1 MSLFYR
7 YKPHKD
13 AVLLCVATRLDRAG
27 VTPNQITAIGLC
39 LAFCSGLVAL
49 RGHLYIGII
58 LFAVAVFCDALD
70 GSVARGTN
78 CGTEFGLYF
87 DGVSDRFSEL
97 FFVAGAVFGAGVP
110 PSAFLVIGGAF
121 TLLFAR
127 VYGRTHGR
135 GHVFTT
141 FGRPE
146 RVTLLIVGILS
157 PAPLN
162 TVLFVAAALCCAISS
177 AQILDLRPSRSAKIG
192 RTRGTSSD
200 RQTRF
205 TQRNN

>member
-13 AVLLCVATRLDRAG
+13 AVLLRVATRLDRAG

-39 LAFCSGLVAL
+39 LAFSSGLAAL

-70 GSVARGTN
+70 GSVARATN
-78 CGTEFGLYF
+78 RGTEFGLYF
-87 DGVSDRFSEL
+87 DGVSDRFSEF

-127 VYGRTHGR
+127 IYGRMHGR
-135 GHVFTT
+135 DHVFTT

-146 RVTLLIVGILS
+146 RVALLIAGILS
-157 PAPLN
+157 PAPFN
-162 TVLFVAAALCCAISS
+162 TVLFIAAALCCVISS
-177 AQILDLRPSRSAKIG
+177 AQILASGPSRSAKIG
-192 RTRGTSSD
+192 RTRGASSD
-200 RQTRF
+200 RQTRV